1 LIVFFMGH
9 VIMIVGQVVGGNN
22 TGLILRE
29 KKGVGLEMG
38 DLVAIDDADRRYVY
52 MVSALEYGSLIS
64 EERLFDSSGTMLENV
79 KPNVEIPDKD
89 LRLFRKVSINPL
101 IEVRRG
107 ADGGERGVSVKS
119 IPTFLAK
126 VREIKKEDFSFLE
139 RPRTAIFFGRIRSG
153 SKVLDMEYQLDGEKV
168 ISHHALISAQTGRG
182 KSNFVKVMLWESM
195 KHENLGILVF
205 DVHNEYFGVANAK
218 GLKDHPKASRCLTYY
233 SKDPPP
239 GQKKLVVNLKSIV
252 PEDLVGVVSITEAQE
267 GAMQFF
273 HNRHRKSWIREIM
286 TENEEMEELLEKK
299 GIQTATLR
307 ALRRKLRNVFGV
319 TNDETTGFPAC
330 AGEVFDMD
338 TIGESTVGDMADM
351 MEQGRVVL
359 IDGSSIPDDAGL
371 IITGAVMRTL
381 FGRYEAYR
389 DQGRLATM
397 PQVGVVLEEA
407 PRVLD
412 EARAGNIFGR
422 IAREGRKYKIGLIA
436 VTQMVSVIPTEILA
450 NIGTKVIMGSELALE
465 RKRLIESASQDLTAY
480 DQLIAGLDKGEA
492 IISSIFSKFPVPI
505 QVPLFEDV
513 ARETGQE
520 RKAQQTYF

>member
-1 LIVFFMGH
+1 
-9 VIMIVGQVVGGNN
+9 MIVGQIVAGGN
-22 TGLILRE
+22 TGLVLRE
-29 KKGVGLEMG
+29 KKGVGLEIG
-38 DLVAIDDADRRYVY
+38 DLVAVDDGSRRYIY

-64 EERLFDSSGTMLENV
+64 EERLFDSSGTILENV
-79 KPNVEIPDKD
+79 RPNVEIPEKD

-101 IEVRRG
+101 IEVRSG
-107 ADGGERGVSVKS
+107 GDGQEKGVSVKS

-126 VREIKKEDFSFLE
+126 VREIEKDDFRFLE
-139 RPRTAIFFGRIRSG
+139 KPKTAIFFGRIRSG
-153 SKVLDMEYQLDGEKV
+153 SKVLDMDYQLDGEKV

-195 KHENLGILVF
+195 KLENLGILVF
-205 DVHNEYFGVANAK
+205 DVHNEYFGGPSAK
-218 GLKDHPKASRCLTYY
+218 GLRDHPKSARCLVYY

-239 GQKKLVVNLKSIV
+239 GQRKLVVNLKSIV
-252 PEDLVGVVSITEAQE
+252 PDDLIGAINMTEAQE

-273 HNRHRKSWIREIM
+273 HNKHRKGWIQELM
-286 TENEEMEELLEKK
+286 TENEEMEKLCESK
-299 GIQTATLR
+299 GVQTSTLR
-307 ALRRKLRNVFGV
+307 ALRRKLRNVFGIV
-319 TNDETTGFPAC
+319 NDGSTGAPTC
-330 AGEVFDMD
+330 VSDVFQMD
-338 TIGESTVGDMADM
+338 SIGESTVSDMADM
-351 MEQGRVVL
+351 MEQGKVVL

-381 FGRYEAYR
+381 FGRYEAFR
-389 DQGRLATM
+389 DRGEIATK

-412 EARAGNIFGR
+412 EARSGSIFGR
-422 IAREGRKYKIGLIA
+422 IAREGRKFKIGLIA

-492 IISSIFSKFPVPI
+492 LISSIFSKFPVPI
-505 QVPLFEDV
+505 QVPLFEDIAKESV
-513 ARETGQE
+513 RE
-520 RKAQQTYF
+520 RKVQQAYF

>member
-1 LIVFFMGH
+1 
-9 VIMIVGQVVGGNN
+9 MIVGQIVGGNN
-22 TGLILRE
+22 VGLILRE

-38 DLVAIDDADRRYVY
+38 DLVAIDDTDRRYIY

-64 EERLFDSSGTMLENV
+64 DERLFDSSGTILENI

-89 LRLFRKVSINPL
+89 LRLFRKVTINPL
-101 IEVRRG
+101 IEVRLG
-107 ADGGERGVSVKS
+107 AIGGERGVSVKS
-119 IPTFLAK
+119 IPTFLSK
-126 VREIKKEDFSFLE
+126 VREIEKGDFSFLE
-139 RPRTAIFFGRIRSG
+139 KPKTAVFFGRIRSG
-153 SKVLDMEYQLDGEKV
+153 SKVLDMEYLLDGEKV

-195 KHENLGILVF
+195 KHDNLGILVF

-218 GLKDHPKASRCLTYY
+218 GLKDHPQASRCLTYF

-239 GQKKLVVNLKSIV
+239 GQKKLVVNLKSII
-252 PEDLVGVVSITEAQE
+252 PEDLVGVISTTEAQD

-273 HNRHRKSWIREIM
+273 HNKYRKNWIREIM
-286 TENEEMEELLEKK
+286 TENEEMEKLCDGK
-299 GIQTATLR
+299 GIQMATLR
-307 ALRRKLRNVFGV
+307 ALRRKLRNIFGIINDDSSGLPVGTSDVFDLDTRG
-319 TNDETTGFPAC
+319 ETT
-330 AGEVFDMD
+330 VKDMVD
-338 TIGESTVGDMADM
+338 L

-381 FGRYEAYR
+381 FGRYEGYR
-389 DQGRLATM
+389 DQGSLAAK

-422 IAREGRKYKIGLIA
+422 IAREGRKFKIGLIA

-450 NIGTKVIMGSELALE
+450 NIGTKVIMGSELAME

-505 QVPLFEDV
+505 QIPFFEEV
-513 ARETGQE
+513 AKGSVEG

>member
-1 LIVFFMGH
+1 
-9 VIMIVGQVVGGNN
+9 MIVGQIVGGNN

-38 DLVAIDDADRRYVY
+38 DLVTVDDGDRRYIY

-64 EERLFDSSGTMLENV
+64 EERLFDSSGTILENIR
-79 KPNVEIPDKD
+79 PNVEIPERD
-89 LRLFRKVSINPL
+89 LRLFRKVAINPL

-107 ADGGERGVSVKS
+107 DGQERGVSVKS
-119 IPTFLAK
+119 IPTFLSK
-126 VREIKKEDFSFLE
+126 VREIEKDDFRFLE
-139 RPRTAIFFGRIRSG
+139 KPRTAVFFGRIRSG
-153 SKVLDMEYQLDGEKV
+153 SKVLDMDYQLDGEKV

-195 KHENLGILVF
+195 NHENLGILVF
-205 DVHNEYFGVANAK
+205 DVHNEYFGGPGAK
-218 GLKDHPKASRCLTYY
+218 GLRDHPKSSRCLIYY

-239 GQKKLVVNLKSIV
+239 GQRKLVVNLRSIV
-252 PEDLVGVVSITEAQE
+252 PDDLIGAINITEAQE

-273 HNRHRKSWIREIM
+273 HNRDGKNWVREIM
-286 TENEEMEELLEKK
+286 TESEEMEKLCDQK

-307 ALRRKLRNVFGV
+307 ALRRKLRNVFNIVNDGV
-319 TNDETTGFPAC
+319 TGLPTCTSKVFRNDMGETTVA
-330 AGEVFDMD
+330 
-338 TIGESTVGDMADM
+338 DMADM

-371 IITGAVMRTL
+371 IIAGAVMRTL
-381 FGRYEAYR
+381 FGRYESYR
-389 DQGRLATM
+389 DRGELQAK

-407 PRVLD
+407 PRILD
-412 EARAGNIFGR
+412 EAKTGSIFGR
-422 IAREGRKYKIGLIA
+422 IAREGRKFKIGLIA

-492 IISSIFSKFPVPI
+492 IVSSIFSKFPVPI
-505 QVPLFEDV
+505 QVPLFEEV
-513 ARETGQE
+513 AKGAPQE
-520 RKAQQTYF
+520 KKAQQAYF

>member
-1 LIVFFMGH
+1 
-9 VIMIVGQVVGGNN
+9 
-22 TGLILRE
+22 
-29 KKGVGLEMG
+29 
-38 DLVAIDDADRRYVY
+38 

-64 EERLFDSSGTMLENV
+64 EERLFDSSGTILENV

-89 LRLFRKVSINPL
+89 LRLFRKVAINPL

-107 ADGGERGVSVKS
+107 ADGAEKGVSVKS
-119 IPTFLAK
+119 IPTFLGK
-126 VREIKKEDFSFLE
+126 VREIEKDDFKFLE
-139 RPRTAIFFGRIRSG
+139 EPKTAIFFGRIRSG

-168 ISHHALISAQTGRG
+168 ISHHTLISAQTGRG

-205 DVHNEYFGVANAK
+205 DVHNEYFGGPSAK
-218 GLKDHPKASRCLTYY
+218 GLRDHPKSSRCLVYY

-239 GQKKLVVNLKSIV
+239 GQRKLVVNLKSIV
-252 PEDLVGVVSITEAQE
+252 PEDLIGAVNVTEAQE

-273 HNRHRKSWIREIM
+273 HNRHRKGWIREIM
-286 TENEEMEELLEKK
+286 TENEEMEKLYDEK
-299 GIQTATLR
+299 GVQIATLR
-307 ALRRKLRNVFGV
+307 ALRRKLRNVFKIV
-319 TNDETTGFPAC
+319 NDEAGLPSC
-330 AGEVFDMD
+330 AGDVFHMD
-338 TIGESTVGDMADM
+338 TIGESTVSDMADLI
-351 MEQGRVVL
+351 EQGKVVL

-371 IITGAVMRTL
+371 IIAGAVMRTL
-381 FGRYEAYR
+381 LGRYEAYR
-389 DQGRLATM
+389 DRGELATK

-412 EARAGNIFGR
+412 EARAGSIFGR
-422 IAREGRKYKIGLIA
+422 IAREGRKFKIGLIA

-450 NIGTKVIMGSELALE
+450 NIGTKVIMGNELALE
-465 RKRLIESASQDLTAY
+465 RKRLMESASQDLTAY

-513 ARETGQE
+513 AKEAAQE
-520 RKAQQTYF
+520 KKAQQAYF

>member
-1 LIVFFMGH
+1 
-9 VIMIVGQVVGGNN
+9 MIVGQIVGGNN
-22 TGLILRE
+22 KNLVLRE

-38 DLVAIDDADRRYVY
+38 DLVAIDDIERRYIY

-64 EERLFDSSGTMLENV
+64 EERLFDSSGTILENI

-89 LRLFRKVSINPL
+89 LRLFRKVTINPL
-101 IEVRRG
+101 IEVRKVAVG
-107 ADGGERGVSVKS
+107 VEKGVSVKS
-119 IPTFLAK
+119 IPTFLSK
-126 VREIKKEDFSFLE
+126 VRGIQKEDFSFLD
-139 RPRTAIFFGRIRSG
+139 RPKTPIFFGRIRSG
-153 SKVLDMEYQLDGEKV
+153 SKVLDMDYLLDGEKV

-182 KSNFVKVMLWESM
+182 KSNLVKVMLWESM

-205 DVHNEYFGVANAK
+205 DVHNEYFGVANTK
-218 GLKDHPKASRCLTYY
+218 GLKDHPQASRCLSYF

-239 GQKKLVVNLKSIV
+239 GQKKLVANLKSIV
-252 PEDLVGVVSITEAQE
+252 PEDLVGVVSTTEAQE

-273 HNRHRKSWIREIM
+273 YNKHRKDWIREIM
-286 TENEEMEELLEKK
+286 TEDEEMEAILEKK
-299 GIQTATLR
+299 GIQTATIR
-307 ALRRKLRNVFGV
+307 ALRRKLRNVFGIIY
-319 TNDETTGFPAC
+319 
-330 AGEVFDMD
+330 GESNGLPTCSGDVFDME
-338 TIGESTVGDMADM
+338 TRGETTVKDMADL

-381 FGRYEAYR
+381 FMRYEGYR
-389 DQGRLATM
+389 DQGSLGAK

-422 IAREGRKYKIGLIA
+422 IAREGRKFKIGLIA

-450 NIGTKVIMGSELALE
+450 NIGTKVIMGSELAME

-505 QVPLFEDV
+505 QVPLFEEV
-513 ARETGQE
+513 AKGGIEG
-520 RKAQQTYF
+520 KKVQQTYF

>member
-1 LIVFFMGH
+1 
-9 VIMIVGQVVGGNN
+9 MIVGQVVGGNN
-22 TGLILRE
+22 TGLVLRE

-38 DLVAIDDADRRYVY
+38 DLVAIDDAGRRYIY

-64 EERLFDSSGTMLENV
+64 EERLFDSSGTILENV

-89 LRLFRKVSINPL
+89 LRLFRKVLINPL
-101 IEVRRG
+101 IEVRAG
-107 ADGGERGVSVKS
+107 PDGRERGVSAKS

-126 VREIKKEDFSFLE
+126 VREIKREDFSFLE
-139 RPRTAIFFGRIRSG
+139 RPRTAVFFGRIRSG
-153 SKVLDMEYQLDGEKV
+153 SKVLDMDYQLDGEKV

-218 GLKDHPKASRCLTYY
+218 GLKDHPRATHCLTYY

-252 PEDLVGVVSITEAQE
+252 PEDLIGVISTTEAQD

-273 HNRHRKSWIREIM
+273 HNKYGKDWIREIM
-286 TENEEMEELLEKK
+286 TESDEMEELFEKR

-307 ALRRKLRNVFGV
+307 ALRRKLRNVFGIE
-319 TNDETTGFPAC
+319 NDVATGVPMC
-330 AGEVFDMD
+330 TGEVFDLGTQGEV
-338 TIGESTVGDMADM
+338 TIKDMADQ
-351 MEQGRVVL
+351 MEQGRVLL

-371 IITGAVMRTL
+371 IITGAVMRTI
-381 FGRYEAYR
+381 FRRYEEYR
-389 DQGRLATM
+389 DKGVLGTK

-465 RKRLIESASQDLTAY
+465 RKKLIESASQDLTAY

-505 QVPLFEDV
+505 QVPLFEEV
-513 ARETGQE
+513 AKGAGLE
-520 RKAQQTYF
+520 RRAQQAYF